1 MDLDRFYQ
9 FISFITNPF
18 SVHAQEG
25 IFKRVRLREIRCIL
39 SWDIAAAIFASLVF
53 KRNFILYS

>member
-9 FISFITNPF
+9 LISFITNSF
-18 SVHAQEG
+18 YVYAQEG

-39 SWDIAAAIFASLVF
+39 SWDIAAVTFASLVF